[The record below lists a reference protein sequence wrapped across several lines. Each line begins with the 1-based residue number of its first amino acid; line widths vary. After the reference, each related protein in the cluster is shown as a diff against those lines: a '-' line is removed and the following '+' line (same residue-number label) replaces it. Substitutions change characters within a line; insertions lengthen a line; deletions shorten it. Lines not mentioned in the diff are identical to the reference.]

1 MLQFDTFMII
11 DLFAFLKATT
21 SCFFMSQFDYL
32 LFLYVTFGQ
41 LLVSLRISVCYSLTT
56 SCFSMLQ
63 FDYIMFLYV
72 TV

>member
-21 SCFFMSQFDYL
+21 SCFL
-32 LFLYVTFGQ
+32 
-41 LLVSLRISVCYSLTT
+41 CHSLTT
-56 SCFSMLQ
+56 SCFSMLLLDN
-63 FDYIMFLYV
+63 FWFLFVFLYV